1 MSAVPLK
8 LQISGK
14 NEKSASLGLRQVLCR
29 LRGRYG
35 KILLTAEPFSF
46 FQLGS
51 YRIGV
56 GISGSH
62 RLPKKSAAAFSG
74 NLTSVRSPSSLLGI
88 LYRRQRSLSRVNVK
102 FVRKKNF
109 RLILKV
115 NAEKAF
121 EAALTLIRKL
131 W

>member
-8 LQISGK
+8 LQISEK

-62 RLPKKSAAAFSG
+62 RLPKNRLPHSLEILRPYALRHRYWVYCIADSG
-74 NLTSVRSPSSLLGI
+74 VCQG
-88 LYRRQRSLSRVNVK
+88 
-102 FVRKKNF
+102 
-109 RLILKV
+109 
-115 NAEKAF
+115 
-121 EAALTLIRKL
+121 
-131 W
+131 